1 MDNKQEEMK
10 YYKEIENMKKELCN
24 SLEFLLYEHLKSMHE
39 KYGFWLKYPR
49 KVKKLL
55 KKEGFWNIKD
65 EEPKRPKVVMNI

>member
-10 YYKEIENMKKELCN
+10 YHKEIENMKKELC
-24 SLEFLLYEHLKSMHE
+24 SFLESLLYEHFKSMHE

-65 EEPKRPKVVMNI
+65 EEPKRPKVEMNI

>member
-1 MDNKQEEMK
+1 MDNREEEIK
-10 YYKEIENMKKELCN
+10 YSEMLKNMKKELCD
-24 SLEFLLYEHLKSMHE
+24 SLELMLYEHLKSMHE

-65 EEPKRPKVVMNI
+65 EEPKRPKVEMNI